1 MLTDVLMICFVQVL
15 LRCDKGVA
23 NYSDRTLLKNLGHW
37 LGLLTLA
44 KNKPI
49 LHREMDVKGLIYEA
63 YHKGAQELLYV
74 IPFVAKILESAAK
87 SRVSQLVFVFCT
99 LLYCEINSLLFL
111 YSMPVKCLAWVRRL
125 IT

>member
-1 MLTDVLMICFVQVL
+1 MPICCTIFFHSKQIIVFQVL
-15 LRCDKGVA
+15 LRCDKGAA

-44 KNKPI
+44 KSKPI

-87 SRVSQLVFVFCT
+87 SRVCMP
-99 LLYCEINSLLFL
+99 SLGQD
-111 YSMPVKCLAWVRRL
+111 
-125 IT
+125 

>member
-1 MLTDVLMICFVQVL
+1 
-15 LRCDKGVA
+15 VA

-49 LHREMDVKGLIYEA
+49 LFREMDVKGLIYES

-74 IPFVAKILESAAK
+74 IPFVAKIIESAAK
-87 SRVSQLVFVFCT
+87 SRVCVGFSF
-99 LLYCEINSLLFL
+99 I
-111 YSMPVKCLAWVRRL
+111 YSANVCMCNELAA
-125 IT
+125 ITCVVHYDTMH